1 MDMGS
6 DSMAQGPAC
15 KISMLWNWYTVDSC
29 FVSKDWHIRSEVA
42 FAFNVICVFILVALV
57 EGVRRYGREYDR
69 RIVRLASLNNI
80 YSGTDLSGLE
90 EGLKDGIFVPTWP
103 QQAIRASIFGI
114 QFGAAYILMLLAMYY
129 NGFIIFA
136 IILGGTAGYFIFG
149 RDTVVGGASVGENGA
164 ACC

>member
-129 NGFIIFA
+129 K
-136 IILGGTAGYFIFG
+136 
-149 RDTVVGGASVGENGA
+149 
-164 ACC
+164 